1 MMSIQSAINEY
12 LLHCRLEKRLSEK
25 TLKAYRIDLAQFLKF
40 LADSEFHGH
49 LESVNKETIRG
60 FLVSRAALKPK
71 SLKRKLASLKAFFNF
86 CEFEDNIPVSPFRK
100 MRLTIKEEK
109 KLPNVMTI
117 SEISKILKAAYSIKE
132 RARGN
137 DKYSYVATIRDIVI
151 IELLFS
157 TGARVSEI
165 TGIKTSNIN
174 LNTGDIIIKG
184 KGNKERLIQIC
195 NKEVMKIAKEYYF
208 LNNENIKKAGGFL
221 LTNRSGNGIS
231 DQSVRRIVKRIKEKA
246 DIKRRITP
254 HIFRHSFAT
263 LLLENDVDIKYIQ
276 TLLGHSSILTTQI
289 YTHVNTRKQ
298 RMILRTKHP
307 REKLSMIN

>member
-1 MMSIQSAINEY
+1 MISIQSSINEY

-40 LADSEFHGH
+40 IVESEFSGDI
-49 LESVNKETIRG
+49 ESINKDAIRA

-71 SLKRKLASLKAFFNF
+71 SLKRKMASLKALFNF
-86 CEFEDNIPVSPFRK
+86 WEFEDKIKINPFRK

-109 KLPNVMTI
+109 KLPDVMTI
-117 SEISKILKAAYSIKE
+117 SEISKILKAAYSIKDQFRE
-132 RARGN
+132 NGT
-137 DKYSYVATIRDIVI
+137 YSYVSTIRDIVI

-174 LNTGDIIIKG
+174 LNTGNIIIKG
-184 KGNKERLIQIC
+184 KGNKERLMQIC
-195 NKEVMKIAKEYYF
+195 NKEVLKIAKEYYL
-208 LNNENIKKAGGFL
+208 LNKENIEKAGDFL
-221 LTNRSGNGIS
+221 LTNRFGNGIS

-246 DIKRRITP
+246 DINRRITP

-289 YTHVNTRKQ
+289 YTHVNTTKQ

-307 REKLSMIN
+307 REKLSMIK